1 MFQITKMATI
11 PLNIQ
16 SEELYR
22 DTEQTGEGPG
32 QAGAGKT
39 GSIGN
44 RCKEINVPPITL
56 WVWYNVTSSNLVKDS
71 VNLGGGGG

>member
-22 DTEQTGEGPG
+22 DTKQTGEGPG
-32 QAGAGKT
+32 QARDGKS

-44 RCKEINVPPITL
+44 RCKEINIPPITL
-56 WVWYNVTSSNLVKDS
+56 WVW
-71 VNLGGGGG
+71 

>member
-44 RCKEINVPPITL
+44 RCKEINIPPITL
-56 WVWYNVTSSNLVKDS
+56 WVWLHRAIW
-71 VNLGGGGG
+71 